1 MAERT
6 DGTGAATTEATAAAA
21 MGAAMGAAPGP
32 RPVGVRVA
40 ARGPAHDLRAV
51 KVVLHREM
59 LRFVNDR
66 TRMASMLL
74 QPVLW
79 LFVMGTGLGSL
90 VQNSIP
96 GVDFRTFMY
105 PGMISMTVIMT
116 GMFSAGSIVWDREFG
131 FLREMLVAPVSRGA
145 IVVGKCL
152 GGALVATG
160 QGVVILAMAGLVG
173 VPYAPSLMLTLLAE
187 MFLAAFTITAFG
199 VTLAA
204 RMRNMQT
211 FFGLMQ
217 MAIMPM
223 MFLSGAMFPL
233 AGLPSW
239 LHLLTVVN
247 PMTYAVDP
255 MRQAV
260 FAHLDV
266 APQAEAVL
274 NPGVRWGSFE
284 VPVALEA
291 GLVAALG
298 AVLLGVAIAQFKRA
312 D

>member
-1 MAERT
+1 MMAA
-6 DGTGAATTEATAAAA
+6 D
-21 MGAAMGAAPGP
+21 
-32 RPVGVRVA
+32 VVDVRIP
-40 ARGPAHDLRAV
+40 ARGKGHDLRAI

-59 LRFVNDR
+59 LRFVSDR
-66 TRMASMLL
+66 TRMLSMLI

-79 LFVMGTGLGSL
+79 LFVMGTGLGTL
-90 VQNSIP
+90 VSGSIP

-116 GMFSAGSIVWDREFG
+116 AMFSAGSIVWDREFG

-152 GGALVATG
+152 GGAVVACG
-160 QGVVILAMAGLVG
+160 QGLIILAMAGLVG
-173 VPYAPSLMLTLLAE
+173 VPYSPGLMLTLLGE

-233 AGLPSW
+233 ANLPSW
-239 LHLLTVVN
+239 LHVLTTVN
-247 PMTYAVDP
+247 PLTYAVDP

-260 FAHLDV
+260 FAHLDIP
-266 APQAEAVL
+266 PQVNAVL
-274 NPGVRWGSFE
+274 NPGVQWFGWQ
-284 VPVALEA
+284 VPVAVEL
-291 GLVAALG
+291 GLVALVG
-298 AVLLGVAIAQFKRA
+298 AALLGVAVVQFRRA
-312 D
+312 E

>member
-1 MAERT
+1 MTT
-6 DGTGAATTEATAAAA
+6 D
-21 MGAAMGAAPGP
+21 
-32 RPVGVRVA
+32 VVRVSVPRA
-40 ARGPAHDLRAV
+40 GGGHDLRAV
-51 KVVLHREM
+51 KVVLHREL
-59 LRFVNDR
+59 LRFANDR
-66 TRMASMLL
+66 TRIVSSLV

-79 LFVMGTGLGSL
+79 LFVMGTGLGTL
-90 VQNSIP
+90 VRGSVP

-116 GMFSAGSIVWDREFG
+116 AMFSAGSIVWDREFG

-152 GGALVATG
+152 GGAVVATL
-160 QGVVILAMAGLVG
+160 QGVIILALAGLVG
-173 VPYAPSLMLTLLAE
+173 VPYSPGLILTLLGE

-204 RMRNMQT
+204 RMRTMQS
-211 FFGLMQ
+211 FFGVMQ

-239 LHLLTVVN
+239 LHVLTTVN
-247 PMTYAVDP
+247 PLTYAVDP
-255 MRQAV
+255 MRRAV
-260 FAHLDV
+260 FGHIDV
-266 APQAEAVL
+266 PPQVDAML
-274 NPGVRWGSFE
+274 NPGVSWFGHRL
-284 VPVALEA
+284 PVVLEL
-291 GLVAALG
+291 GLVAAVG
-298 AVLLGVAIAQFKRA
+298 AVLLAVAVAQFRRT

>member
-1 MAERT
+1 MTMA
-6 DGTGAATTEATAAAA
+6 TEAIS
-21 MGAAMGAAPGP
+21 
-32 RPVGVRVA
+32 VRIQ
-40 ARGPAHDLRAV
+40 ARGAGHDLRAI

-90 VQNSIP
+90 VRGSIP

-160 QGVVILAMAGLVG
+160 QGLVILAMAGLVG
-173 VPYAPSLMLTLLAE
+173 VPYSPSLMLTLLAE

-204 RMRNMQT
+204 RMKNMQT

-233 AGLPSW
+233 ANLPSW
-239 LHLLTVVN
+239 LHVLTVVN

-255 MRQAV
+255 MRHAV
-260 FAHLDV
+260 FSHLDIPAQV
-266 APQAEAVL
+266 DAAL
-274 NPGVRWGSFE
+274 NPGVRWFDFQ
-284 VPVALEA
+284 VPVALEL

-298 AVLLGVAIAQFKRA
+298 LALMTAAIAQFRRA
-312 D
+312 E

>member
-1 MAERT
+1 MT
-6 DGTGAATTEATAAAA
+6 MTTEAI
-21 MGAAMGAAPGP
+21 
-32 RPVGVRVA
+32 RVRVP
-40 ARGPAHDLRAV
+40 ARSAGHDLRAV

-59 LRFVNDR
+59 LRFLSDR
-66 TRMASMLL
+66 TRMMSMLL

-90 VQNSIP
+90 VQGSIP

-131 FLREMLVAPVSRGA
+131 FLREMLVAPVSRAA

-152 GGALVATG
+152 GGAIVATG
-160 QGVVILAMAGLVG
+160 QGVIILAMAGLVG
-173 VPYAPSLMLTLLAE
+173 VPYSPVLMLTLLGE

-199 VTLAA
+199 VMLAA
-204 RMRNMQT
+204 RMKNMQT

-233 AGLPSW
+233 ANLPSW
-239 LHLLTVVN
+239 LHVLTVVN

-260 FAHLDV
+260 FATLDV
-266 APQAEAVL
+266 PPAVNATL
-274 NPGVRWGSFE
+274 NPGVQWFGWQ
-284 VPVALEA
+284 VPIPVEL

-298 AVLLGVAIAQFKRA
+298 AVLLGVGIAQFRRA

>member
-1 MAERT
+1 MTT
-6 DGTGAATTEATAAAA
+6 D
-21 MGAAMGAAPGP
+21 
-32 RPVGVRVA
+32 VVRVSVPRA
-40 ARGPAHDLRAV
+40 GGGHDLRAV
-51 KVVLHREM
+51 KVVLHREL
-59 LRFVNDR
+59 LRFANDR
-66 TRMASMLL
+66 TRIVSSLV

-79 LFVMGTGLGSL
+79 LFVMGTGLGTL
-90 VQNSIP
+90 VRGSVP

-116 GMFSAGSIVWDREFG
+116 AMFSAGSIVWDREFG

-152 GGALVATG
+152 GGAVVATL
-160 QGVVILAMAGLVG
+160 QGVIILALAGLVG
-173 VPYAPSLMLTLLAE
+173 VPYSPGLILTLLGE

-204 RMRNMQT
+204 RMRTMQS
-211 FFGLMQ
+211 FFGVMQ

-239 LHLLTVVN
+239 LHVLTTVN
-247 PMTYAVDP
+247 PLTYAVDP
-255 MRQAV
+255 MRRAV
-260 FAHLDV
+260 FGHLDV
-266 APQAEAVL
+266 PPQVDAML
-274 NPGVRWGSFE
+274 NPGVSWFGHRLP
-284 VPVALEA
+284 VPLEL
-291 GLVAALG
+291 GLVAAVG
-298 AVLLGVAIAQFKRA
+298 AVLLAVAVAQFRRT

>member
-1 MAERT
+1 MA
-6 DGTGAATTEATAAAA
+6 TEAIS
-21 MGAAMGAAPGP
+21 
-32 RPVGVRVA
+32 VRIP
-40 ARGPAHDLRAV
+40 ARGAGHDLRAI
-51 KVVLHREM
+51 KIVLHREM
-59 LRFVNDR
+59 LRFANDR
-66 TRMASMLL
+66 TRMLSMLV

-79 LFVMGTGLGSL
+79 LFVMGAGLGSL
-90 VQNSIP
+90 VRGSIP
-96 GVDFRTFMY
+96 GVDYRTFMY

-116 GMFSAGSIVWDREFG
+116 AMFSAGSIVWDREFG
-131 FLREMLVAPVSRGA
+131 FLREMLVAPVSRWA

-152 GGALVATG
+152 GGALVAVG
-160 QGVVILAMAGLVG
+160 QGIIILAMAGLVG
-173 VPYAPSLMLTLLAE
+173 VPYSPRLLLTLLAE

-204 RMRNMQT
+204 RMKNMQT

-260 FAHLDV
+260 FSHLEV
-266 APQAEAVL
+266 PAAAEAML
-274 NPGVRWGSFE
+274 NPGVRWFDYQ
-284 VPVALEA
+284 VPVGVELGIVA
-291 GLVAALG
+291 GLGV
-298 AVLLGVAIAQFKRA
+298 VLLGVAVAQFRKA
-312 D
+312 E

>member
-1 MAERT
+1 MA
-6 DGTGAATTEATAAAA
+6 TEAIS
-21 MGAAMGAAPGP
+21 
-32 RPVGVRVA
+32 VRVP
-40 ARGPAHDLRAV
+40 ARSAGHDLRAI
-51 KVVLHREM
+51 KIVLHREI

-66 TRMASMLL
+66 TRMLSMLV

-90 VQNSIP
+90 VQGSIP
-96 GVDFRTFMY
+96 GIDFRTFMY

-152 GGALVATG
+152 GGALVATA
-160 QGVVILAMAGLVG
+160 QGIIILAMAGLVG
-173 VPYAPSLMLTLLAE
+173 VPYSPVLMVTLLAE

-199 VTLAA
+199 VMLAA
-204 RMRNMQT
+204 RMKNMQT

-233 AGLPSW
+233 ANLPSW
-239 LHLLTVVN
+239 LHVLTVVN

-266 APQAEAVL
+266 PPQVNAML
-274 NPGVRWGSFE
+274 NPGVQWFGYQ
-284 VPVALEA
+284 VPVPLEL
-291 GLVAALG
+291 GVVAALG
-298 AVLLGVAIAQFKRA
+298 AVLLGIGIAEFRRA
-312 D
+312 E

>member
-1 MAERT
+1 MAT
-6 DGTGAATTEATAAAA
+6 D
-21 MGAAMGAAPGP
+21 
-32 RPVGVRVA
+32 VVSVRMP
-40 ARGPAHDLRAV
+40 ARGMAHDLRAV

-66 TRMASMLL
+66 TRMLSMLI

-79 LFVMGTGLGSL
+79 LFVMGTGLGTL
-90 VQNSIP
+90 VRGSIP

-116 GMFSAGSIVWDREFG
+116 AMFSAGSIVWDREFG
-131 FLREMLVAPVSRGA
+131 FLREMLVAPVSRGS

-152 GGALVATG
+152 GGAVVAVG
-160 QGVVILAMAGLVG
+160 QGVIILAMAGLVG
-173 VPYAPSLMLTLLAE
+173 VPYSPGLMVTLLAE

-233 AGLPSW
+233 ANLPSW
-239 LHLLTVVN
+239 LHVLTTVN
-247 PMTYAVDP
+247 PLTYAVDP

-260 FAHLDV
+260 FSHL
-266 APQAEAVL
+266 ALPPQVNALL
-274 NPGVRWGSFE
+274 NPGVQWFGWQ
-284 VPVALEA
+284 VPPSMELALVALL
-291 GLVAALG
+291 GLA
-298 AVLLGVAIAQFKRA
+298 LLGIAIAQFRKA
-312 D
+312 E

>member
-1 MAERT
+1 M
-6 DGTGAATTEATAAAA
+6 TTETISVVV
-21 MGAAMGAAPGP
+21 P
-32 RPVGVRVA
+32 
-40 ARGPAHDLRAV
+40 ARSAGHDLRAV

-59 LRFVNDR
+59 LRFLSDR
-66 TRMASMLL
+66 TRMLSMLF

-79 LFVMGTGLGSL
+79 LFIMGTGLGSL
-90 VQNSIP
+90 VQGSIP
-96 GVDFRTFMY
+96 GVDYRTFMY

-145 IVVGKCL
+145 IVLGKCL
-152 GGALVATG
+152 GGAIVATG

-173 VPYAPSLMLTLLAE
+173 VPYSGTLMLTLLAE

-199 VTLAA
+199 VMLAA
-204 RMRNMQT
+204 RMKNMQT

-233 AGLPSW
+233 ANLPSW
-239 LHLLTVVN
+239 LHVLTVVN

-260 FAHLDV
+260 FSHLSV
-266 APQAEAVL
+266 PPQVNAML
-274 NPGVRWGSFE
+274 NPGVQWFGWQ
-284 VPVALEA
+284 VPVILEIGVVA
-291 GLVAALG
+291 GLGAA
-298 AVLLGVAIAQFKRA
+298 LLGVGIIQFRRA

>member
-1 MAERT
+1 MTAEVVSVRI
-6 DGTGAATTEATAAAA
+6 
-21 MGAAMGAAPGP
+21 PG
-32 RPVGVRVA
+32 RSASHDVRA
-40 ARGPAHDLRAV
+40 I

-59 LRFVNDR
+59 LRFLNDR
-66 TRMASMLL
+66 TRMLSMLL

-90 VQNSIP
+90 VQGSIP

-116 GMFSAGSIVWDREFG
+116 GMFSAASIVWDREFG

-145 IVVGKCL
+145 IVIGKCL
-152 GGALVATG
+152 GGAIVATG
-160 QGVVILAMAGLVG
+160 QGVVILALAGLVG
-173 VPYAPSLMLTLLAE
+173 VPYSPSLLFTLLAE

-199 VTLAA
+199 VMLAA
-204 RMRNMQT
+204 RMKNMQT

-233 AGLPSW
+233 ANLPSW
-239 LHLLTVVN
+239 LQVLTTIN
-247 PMTYAVDP
+247 PLTYAVDP

-260 FAHLDV
+260 FSHLSV
-266 APQAEAVL
+266 PPQVNAML
-274 NPGVRWGSFE
+274 NPGVQWGSWQVPIPFE
-284 VPVALEA
+284 L

-298 AVLLGVAIAQFKRA
+298 VVLLGVGIVQFRKA

>member
-1 MAERT
+1 MMAT
-6 DGTGAATTEATAAAA
+6 DV
-21 MGAAMGAAPGP
+21 
-32 RPVGVRVA
+32 VGVRIPL
-40 ARGPAHDLRAV
+40 RSTGHDVRAV

-66 TRMASMLL
+66 TRMLSMLV

-79 LFVMGTGLGSL
+79 LFVMGTGFGTLAQGA
-90 VQNSIP
+90 IP
-96 GVDFRTFMY
+96 GIDYRTFMY
-105 PGMISMTVIMT
+105 PGMIAMTVIMT
-116 GMFSAGSIVWDREFG
+116 AMFSAGSIVWDREFG

-152 GGALVATG
+152 GGALVAVG
-160 QGVVILAMAGLVG
+160 QGVIILALAGAVG
-173 VPYAPSLMLTLLAE
+173 VPYDPLLMVTLLAE

-204 RMRNMQT
+204 RMKNMQT

-233 AGLPSW
+233 GNLPSW
-239 LHLLTVVN
+239 LHVLTTVN
-247 PMTYAVDP
+247 PLTYAVDP

-260 FAHLDV
+260 FSRLDV
-266 APQAEAVL
+266 PPHVDATL
-274 NPGVRWGSFE
+274 NPGVSWFGWQ
-284 VPVALEA
+284 VPVALEL
-291 GLVAALG
+291 GLVALIG
-298 AVLLGVAIAQFKRA
+298 AALLGVAVAQFRRSE
-312 D
+312 

>member
-1 MAERT
+1 VDAH
-6 DGTGAATTEATAAAA
+6 DGEAMTMTTEAI
-21 MGAAMGAAPGP
+21 
-32 RPVGVRVA
+32 RVRVP
-40 ARGPAHDLRAV
+40 ARSAGHDLRAV

-59 LRFVNDR
+59 LRFLSDR
-66 TRMASMLL
+66 TRMMSMLL

-90 VQNSIP
+90 VQASIP

-131 FLREMLVAPVSRGA
+131 FLREMLVAPVSRAA

-152 GGALVATG
+152 GGAIVATG
-160 QGVVILAMAGLVG
+160 QGVIILAMAGLVG
-173 VPYAPSLMLTLLAE
+173 VPYSPVLMLTLLGE

-199 VTLAA
+199 VMLAA
-204 RMRNMQT
+204 RMKNMQT

-233 AGLPSW
+233 ANLPSW
-239 LHLLTVVN
+239 LHVLTVVN

-260 FAHLDV
+260 FATLDV
-266 APQAEAVL
+266 PPAVNATL
-274 NPGVRWGSFE
+274 NPGVQWFGWQ
-284 VPVALEA
+284 VPIPVEL

-298 AVLLGVAIAQFKRA
+298 AVLLGVGIAQFRRA

>member
-1 MAERT
+1 MTTSAISVTIPRHT
-6 DGTGAATTEATAAAA
+6 TG
-21 MGAAMGAAPGP
+21 
-32 RPVGVRVA
+32 
-40 ARGPAHDLRAV
+40 HDLRAV
-51 KVVLHREM
+51 KIVLHREL
-59 LRFVNDR
+59 LRFLNDR
-66 TRMASMLL
+66 TRMLSMLL

-90 VQNSIP
+90 VQGSIP

-116 GMFSAGSIVWDREFG
+116 GMFSAASIVWDREFG
-131 FLREMLVAPVSRGA
+131 FLREMLVAPVSRGS

-160 QGVVILAMAGLVG
+160 QGVIILAMAGLVG
-173 VPYAPSLMLTLLAE
+173 VPYSPSLILTLLAE

-199 VTLAA
+199 VMLAA
-204 RMRNMQT
+204 RMKNMQS

-223 MFLSGAMFPL
+223 LFLSGAMFPL
-233 AGLPSW
+233 ANLPSW
-239 LHLLTVVN
+239 LHVLTTVN
-247 PMTYAVDP
+247 PLTYAVDP

-260 FAHLDV
+260 FSHLSV
-266 APQAEAVL
+266 PPQVNAML
-274 NPGVRWGSFE
+274 NPGVSWGSWT
-284 VPVALEA
+284 VPVPVEL
-291 GLVAALG
+291 GLVAVLG
-298 AVLLGVAIAQFKRA
+298 AILLGVGIVQFRKA

>member
-1 MAERT
+1 MAT
-6 DGTGAATTEATAAAA
+6 DTI
-21 MGAAMGAAPGP
+21 
-32 RPVGVRVA
+32 GVRLP
-40 ARGPAHDLRAV
+40 ARGAAHDLRAV

-59 LRFVNDR
+59 LRFLSDR
-66 TRMASMLL
+66 TRMLSMLL

-90 VQNSIP
+90 VQGSIP

-131 FLREMLVAPVSRGA
+131 FLREMLVAPVSRAA

-152 GGALVATG
+152 GGAVVATG

-173 VPYAPSLMLTLLAE
+173 VPYSPVLMLTLLGE

-199 VTLAA
+199 VMLAA
-204 RMRNMQT
+204 RMKNMQT

-223 MFLSGAMFPL
+223 IFLSGAMFPL
-233 AGLPSW
+233 ANLPSW
-239 LHLLTVVN
+239 LHTLTVVN

-260 FAHLDV
+260 FSHLNV
-266 APQAEAVL
+266 PPEVNAVL
-274 NPGVRWGSFE
+274 NPGVQWFGMQ
-284 VPVALEA
+284 VPVLLEL

-298 AVLLGVAIAQFKRA
+298 VAMLGVGVAQFRRA

>member
-1 MAERT
+1 MAAET
-6 DGTGAATTEATAAAA
+6 IS
-21 MGAAMGAAPGP
+21 
-32 RPVGVRVA
+32 VRVP
-40 ARGPAHDLRAV
+40 ARSAGHDLRAI

-59 LRFVNDR
+59 LRFANDR
-66 TRMASMLL
+66 TRMLSMLM

-79 LFVMGTGLGSL
+79 LFIMGTGLGSL
-90 VQNSIP
+90 VQGSIP
-96 GVDFRTFMY
+96 GIDYRTFMY

-152 GGALVATG
+152 GGAIVATG

-173 VPYAPSLMLTLLAE
+173 VPYSPTLLLTLLAE

-199 VTLAA
+199 VMLAA
-204 RMRNMQT
+204 RMKNMQS

-233 AGLPSW
+233 ANLPSW
-239 LHLLTVVN
+239 LHVLTVVN

-260 FAHLDV
+260 FSHLDV
-266 APQAEAVL
+266 PAQVNAVL
-274 NPGVRWGSFE
+274 NPGVTWFGQQ
-284 VPVALEA
+284 VPVLLEL
-291 GLVAALG
+291 GVVAALG
-298 AVLLGVAIAQFKRA
+298 AALLGVGVAQFRRA
-312 D
+312 E

>member
-1 MAERT
+1 MT
-6 DGTGAATTEATAAAA
+6 TGTISVVV
-21 MGAAMGAAPGP
+21 P
-32 RPVGVRVA
+32 
-40 ARGPAHDLRAV
+40 ARSAGHDLRAV

-59 LRFVNDR
+59 LRFLSDR
-66 TRMASMLL
+66 TRMLSMLF

-90 VQNSIP
+90 VQGSIP
-96 GVDFRTFMY
+96 GVDYRTFMY

-145 IVVGKCL
+145 IVLGKCL
-152 GGALVATG
+152 GGAIVATA

-173 VPYAPSLMLTLLAE
+173 VPYSGTLMVTLLAE

-199 VTLAA
+199 VMLAA
-204 RMRNMQT
+204 RMKNMQT

-233 AGLPSW
+233 ANLPSW
-239 LHLLTVVN
+239 LHVLTVVN

-260 FAHLDV
+260 FSHLSV
-266 APQAEAVL
+266 PPEVNAML
-274 NPGVRWGSFE
+274 NPGVQWFGWQ
-284 VPVALEA
+284 VPVLLELGVVA
-291 GLVAALG
+291 GLGAA
-298 AVLLGVAIAQFKRA
+298 LLGVGIIQFRRA

>member
-1 MAERT
+1 MTAETIPIRVPAP
-6 DGTGAATTEATAAAA
+6 GAA
-21 MGAAMGAAPGP
+21 
-32 RPVGVRVA
+32 RDVRA
-40 ARGPAHDLRAV
+40 I

-66 TRMASMLL
+66 TRLVTMLF

-79 LFVMGTGLGSL
+79 LFIMGTGLGTL
-90 VQNSIP
+90 VAGAIP
-96 GVDFRTFMY
+96 GLDFRTFMY
-105 PGMISMTVIMT
+105 PGMIAMTVIST
-116 GMFSAGSIVWDREFG
+116 AMFSAGSIVWDREFG

-145 IVVGKCL
+145 IVLGKCL
-152 GGALVATG
+152 GGAIVATG

-173 VPYAPSLMLTLLAE
+173 VPYDPLLMVTLLAE

-204 RMRNMQT
+204 RMKNMQT
-211 FFGLMQ
+211 FFGIMQ

-223 MFLSGAMFPL
+223 IFLSGAMFPL
-233 AGLPSW
+233 ANLPSW
-239 LHLLTVVN
+239 LHVLTTVN
-247 PMTYAVDP
+247 PLTYAVDP

-266 APQAEAVL
+266 APQVNAML
-274 NPGVRWGSFE
+274 NPGVSWFGWQ
-284 VPVALEA
+284 VPIAVEA
-291 GLVAALG
+291 GLVAAAGLL
-298 AVLLGVAIAQFKRA
+298 LLGVAVAQFRRA

>member
-1 MAERT
+1 MASAET
-6 DGTGAATTEATAAAA
+6 IS
-21 MGAAMGAAPGP
+21 
-32 RPVGVRVA
+32 VRVP
-40 ARGPAHDLRAV
+40 ARSAGHDLRAI
-51 KVVLHREM
+51 KIVLHREM

-66 TRMASMLL
+66 TRMLSMLM

-79 LFVMGTGLGSL
+79 LFVMGTGFGSL
-90 VQNSIP
+90 VQGAIP
-96 GVDFRTFMY
+96 GVDYRTFMY

-152 GGALVATG
+152 GGALVATA
-160 QGVVILAMAGLVG
+160 QGVIILAMAGLVG
-173 VPYAPSLMLTLLAE
+173 VPYSPVLMVTLLAE

-199 VTLAA
+199 VMLAA
-204 RMRNMQT
+204 RMKNMQT

-233 AGLPSW
+233 ANLPSW
-239 LHLLTVVN
+239 LSVLTVVN

-260 FAHLDV
+260 FDHLDV
-266 APQAEAVL
+266 PAQVDALL
-274 NPGVRWGSFE
+274 NPGVRWFDYQ
-284 VPVALEA
+284 VPVPVEL
-291 GLVAALG
+291 GVVAAIG
-298 AVLLGVAIAQFKRA
+298 FVLLWVGIAEFRRA
-312 D
+312 E

>member
-1 MAERT
+1 MV
-6 DGTGAATTEATAAAA
+6 TEAIS
-21 MGAAMGAAPGP
+21 
-32 RPVGVRVA
+32 VRVP
-40 ARGPAHDLRAV
+40 ARSAGHDLRAI
-51 KVVLHREM
+51 KIVLHREI

-66 TRMASMLL
+66 TRMFSMLV

-79 LFVMGTGLGSL
+79 LFVMGTGLGTL
-90 VQNSIP
+90 VQGSIP
-96 GVDFRTFMY
+96 GIDFRTFMY

-152 GGALVATG
+152 GGALVATA
-160 QGVVILAMAGLVG
+160 QGVIILAMAGLVG
-173 VPYAPSLMLTLLAE
+173 VPYSPVLMVTLLAE

-199 VTLAA
+199 VMLAA
-204 RMRNMQT
+204 RMKNMQT

-233 AGLPSW
+233 ANLPSW
-239 LHLLTVVN
+239 LHVLTVVN

-266 APQAEAVL
+266 PPQVNAML
-274 NPGVRWGSFE
+274 NPGVQWFGYQ
-284 VPVALEA
+284 VPVLLEL
-291 GLVAALG
+291 GVVAALG
-298 AVLLGVAIAQFKRA
+298 AVLLGVGIAEFRRA
-312 D
+312 E

>member
-1 MAERT
+1 M
-6 DGTGAATTEATAAAA
+6 TTQA
-21 MGAAMGAAPGP
+21 
-32 RPVGVRVA
+32 VRVHVP
-40 ARGPAHDLRAV
+40 ARGTAHDLRAV

-59 LRFVNDR
+59 LRFLNDR
-66 TRMASMLL
+66 TRMLSMLL

-90 VQNSIP
+90 VQASIP

-131 FLREMLVAPVSRGA
+131 FLREMLVAPVSRSA

-152 GGALVATG
+152 GGAIVATG

-173 VPYAPSLMLTLLAE
+173 VPYSPTLMLTLLAE
-187 MFLAAFTITAFG
+187 MFLAAFTVTAFG
-199 VTLAA
+199 VMLAA
-204 RMRNMQT
+204 RMKNMQS

-223 MFLSGAMFPL
+223 LFLSGAMFPL
-233 AGLPSW
+233 ANLPSW
-239 LHLLTVVN
+239 LHVLTVVN

-260 FAHLDV
+260 FSHLDV
-266 APQAEAVL
+266 PPEVNATL
-274 NPGVRWGSFE
+274 NPGVQWFGWQ
-284 VPVALEA
+284 VPVPVEL

-298 AVLLGVAIAQFKRA
+298 LVLLAVGVAQFRRA

>member
-1 MAERT
+1 M
-6 DGTGAATTEATAAAA
+6 TTETISVVV
-21 MGAAMGAAPGP
+21 P
-32 RPVGVRVA
+32 
-40 ARGPAHDLRAV
+40 ARSAGHDLRAV

-59 LRFVNDR
+59 LRFLSDR
-66 TRMASMLL
+66 TRMLSMLF

-79 LFVMGTGLGSL
+79 LFIMGTGLGSL
-90 VQNSIP
+90 VQGSIP
-96 GVDFRTFMY
+96 GVDYRTFMY

-145 IVVGKCL
+145 IVLGKCL
-152 GGALVATG
+152 GGAIVATA

-173 VPYAPSLMLTLLAE
+173 VPYSGTLMVTLLAE

-199 VTLAA
+199 VMLAA
-204 RMRNMQT
+204 RMKNMQT

-233 AGLPSW
+233 ANLPSW
-239 LHLLTVVN
+239 LHVLTVVN

-260 FAHLDV
+260 FSHLSV
-266 APQAEAVL
+266 PPEVNAML
-274 NPGVRWGSFE
+274 NPGVQWFGWQ
-284 VPVALEA
+284 VPVLLEIGVVA
-291 GLVAALG
+291 GLGAA
-298 AVLLGVAIAQFKRA
+298 LLGVGIIQFRRA

>member
-1 MAERT
+1 MA
-6 DGTGAATTEATAAAA
+6 TEAI
-21 MGAAMGAAPGP
+21 
-32 RPVGVRVA
+32 GVRVP
-40 ARGPAHDLRAV
+40 ARSAGHDLRAV
-51 KVVLHREM
+51 KIVLHREI

-66 TRMASMLL
+66 TRMVSSLV

-79 LFVMGTGLGSL
+79 LFVMGAGLGSL
-90 VQNSIP
+90 VRGSIP
-96 GVDFRTFMY
+96 GIDFRTFMY

-152 GGALVATG
+152 GGALVATA
-160 QGVVILAMAGLVG
+160 QGVIILAMGGLVG
-173 VPYAPSLMLTLLAE
+173 VPYAPGLMVTLLAE
-187 MFLAAFTITAFG
+187 MFLAAFTVTAFG
-199 VTLAA
+199 VMLAA
-204 RMRNMQT
+204 RMKNMQS

-233 AGLPSW
+233 ANLPSW
-239 LHLLTVVN
+239 LHVLTVVN

-260 FAHLDV
+260 FSHLDV
-266 APQAEAVL
+266 PPQVNALL
-274 NPGVRWGSFE
+274 NPGVRWFDLQ
-284 VPVALEA
+284 VPVPLEL

-298 AVLLGVAIAQFKRA
+298 VLLMGVGIAQFRRA
-312 D
+312 E

>member
-1 MAERT
+1 MAT
-6 DGTGAATTEATAAAA
+6 DVAS
-21 MGAAMGAAPGP
+21 
-32 RPVGVRVA
+32 VRVPLRTA
-40 ARGPAHDLRAV
+40 GHDLRAI

-66 TRMASMLL
+66 TRMFSMLV

-79 LFVMGTGLGSL
+79 LFVMGTGFGSL
-90 VQNSIP
+90 AQGAIP
-96 GVDFRTFMY
+96 GIDYRTFMY
-105 PGMISMTVIMT
+105 PGMIAMTVIMT
-116 GMFSAGSIVWDREFG
+116 AMFSAGSIVWDREFG

-152 GGALVATG
+152 GGALVAIG
-160 QGVVILAMAGLVG
+160 QGVVILALAGLVG
-173 VPYAPSLMLTLLAE
+173 VPYDPLLILTLLAE
-187 MFLAAFTITAFG
+187 MFLAAFAITAFG

-204 RMRNMQT
+204 RMKNMQT

-217 MAIMPM
+217 MAVMPM

-239 LHLLTVVN
+239 LHVLTTVN
-247 PMTYAVDP
+247 PLTYAVDP

-260 FAHLDV
+260 FARLDV
-266 APQAEAVL
+266 PPQVDATL
-274 NPGVRWGSFE
+274 NPGVSWFGWR
-284 VPVALEA
+284 VPVPLEL
-291 GLVAALG
+291 GLVALIG
-298 AVLLGVAIAQFKRA
+298 AVLLGVAVAQFRRS